1 MLRHDFETSIGHWLV
16 LTAKDYERAANAAI
30 VPSGITWRQA
40 QVLGWLAFEE
50 QLTQADLAERM
61 SIEAPT
67 LVGILDRMER
77 DGWIC
82 RHDCLTDRRKKIIRA
97 TPQAEPVWETVLSCV
112 QGVRAVATRGFTDQE
127 RTTLIDMLARVR
139 RNLMEGADEDAP
151 EALAARVESIAARE
165 AAEPATT
172 K

>member
-16 LTAKDYERAANAAI
+16 LTAKEYERAANAAI

-50 QLTQADLAERM
+50 ALTQADLADRM

-97 TPQAEPVWETVLSCV
+97 TPQAEPVWETVLACV
-112 QGVRAVATRGFTDQE
+112 QGVRAVATRGFSDQE
-127 RTTLIDMLARVR
+127 RMTLIDMLARVR
-139 RNLMEGADEDAP
+139 RNLLEGGEAESCD
-151 EALAARVESIAARE
+151 ALAAVVAQDVTGEV
-165 AAEPATT
+165 AEHTT
-172 K
+172 AK

>member
-1 MLRHDFETSIGHWLV
+1 MLRHDFETSVGHWLV
-16 LTAKDYERAANAAI
+16 LTAKEYERAANAAI
-30 VPSGITWRQA
+30 VPTGITWRQA

-97 TPQAEPVWETVLSCV
+97 TPQAEPVWETVLSCI
-112 QGVRAVATRGFTDQE
+112 QGVRAVATRGFTEQE
-127 RTTLIDMLARVR
+127 RMTLIDMLARVR
-139 RNLMEGADEDAP
+139 RNLVEGSEHAASD
-151 EALAARVESIAARE
+151 ALAARIQSAADLTV
-165 AAEPATT
+165 AEPANA